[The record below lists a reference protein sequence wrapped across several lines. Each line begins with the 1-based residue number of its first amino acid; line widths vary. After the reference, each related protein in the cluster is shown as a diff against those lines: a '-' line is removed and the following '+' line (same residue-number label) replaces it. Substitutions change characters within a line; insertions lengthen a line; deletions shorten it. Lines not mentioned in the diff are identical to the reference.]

1 TFDISYASFIADNS
15 DNPRS
20 VDDLKGILGEVL
32 KAMREEGKLWVKH
45 ERGQPC
51 FHITARKK
59 QPHEASKD
67 N

>member
-1 TFDISYASFIADNS
+1 M
-15 DNPRS
+15 
-20 VDDLKGILGEVL
+20 LGEVL

>member
-1 TFDISYASFIADNS
+1 NS